1 MGTILFFVLF
11 FEKNRIFLDFIVW
24 RRGLLKHKDFSCPQC
39 LDQGRFWGCNP
50 SNSLSEGV
58 FWLSK
63 GAKKMG

>member
-11 FEKNRIFLDFIVW
+11 FEKNRIFLDFIIW

-39 LDQGRFWGCNP
+39 LDLGRFWGCTL

-58 FWLSK
+58 FF
-63 GAKKMG
+63 AV